1 MASPAGGEDS
11 VLGAVGD
18 VVQQMAQGLARM
30 QDAMRQQHQEAQRH
44 FEERLQDTFRQQLQ
58 EVHVQHEARLQ
69 VLQLEALR
77 LQEQKLQEDFQ
88 QHLQAA
94 LHQQE
99 ARFLAALRREGRV
112 DGSELMHT
120 TSAGAAAQLEG
131 LEARM
136 HKLEE
141 SVERALADVVPRVD
155 AVLVHLERQ
164 PAAAAAPDAAPP
176 QPQLQPAPPAH
187 EDAYR

>member
-69 VLQLEALR
+69 EALR